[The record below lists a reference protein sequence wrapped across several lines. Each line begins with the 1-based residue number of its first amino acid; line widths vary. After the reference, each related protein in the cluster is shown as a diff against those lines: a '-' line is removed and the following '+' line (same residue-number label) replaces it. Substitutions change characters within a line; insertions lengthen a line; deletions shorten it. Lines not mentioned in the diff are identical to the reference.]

1 MASVHPSPW
10 GWIFPWAEL
19 AAVAV
24 LSAAYVGAARR
35 DGTSRPRVVAFA
47 AGVILALGVLVSPAA
62 TLAQNYL
69 LSAHLFQNV
78 ALAEWAPGLA
88 VLGLSPAMARA
99 LAALRA
105 IRALTHPLVAL
116 ALWLGTYAV
125 WHVPVVYDAAL
136 RHPGTLLAVEHASY
150 FLAGALLWWPVLHD
164 VPHRLP
170 SGARAAYVFGAFL
183 FASPLGLLLALL
195 PDPLYPFYVHAP
207 RLWNVS
213 PLTDQ
218 QIAGLIMAGTESV
231 VFFAVFAVYFAR
243 FLAEEDAGYS
253 PRDA

>member
-1 MASVHPSPW
+1 EPLVPLSRTRIGFPACVRHPPNGRSSVASVHPSPW

-218 QIAGLIMAGTESV
+218 QIA
-231 VFFAVFAVYFAR
+231 
-243 FLAEEDAGYS
+243 
-253 PRDA
+253 